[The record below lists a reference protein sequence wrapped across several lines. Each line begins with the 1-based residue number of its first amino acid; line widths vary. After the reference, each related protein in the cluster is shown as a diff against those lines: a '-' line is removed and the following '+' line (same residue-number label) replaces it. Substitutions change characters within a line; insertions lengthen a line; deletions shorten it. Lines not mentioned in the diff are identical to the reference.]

1 MDSVKK
7 WWGNCPI
14 KYLLL
19 ILFILY
25 AWSTCSKD
33 KEVMSVT
40 TDKNCTPEK
49 NKVEQHIT
57 QSTPTKQYN
66 RYGHYAPQ
74 YRPLPEDISTRYR
87 TFSSP
92 YQSYNYYDRQQNTT
106 NQQQLPYNQPKNTWQ
121 PPNYSPYTEQLNT
134 TVPPYYAPNQYNQ

>member
-7 WWGNCPI
+7 GWENCPI

-19 ILFILY
+19 ILVILY

-33 KEVMSVT
+33 KEVVPIT

-49 NKVEQHIT
+49 NKVEQYT
-57 QSTPTKQYN
+57 NQPTSTKSYN

-87 TFSSP
+87 SFSSP

-106 NQQQLPYNQPKNTWQ
+106 NPQQPLPYNQPKNTWQ
-121 PPNYSPYTEQLNT
+121 PPNGYPAYTEQPNT
-134 TVPPYYAPNQYNQ
+134 GVPSYYAPNQ